1 MIQINTQDFKI
12 IKQNIIDIR
21 LKIKIYDER
30 NGDYI
35 GELECGVINGT
46 ENINAESDI
55 RRTCSITAIPL
66 KNKYLIVDK
75 DGILWMNR
83 IFKMEI
89 AILDRVQNLWYWY
102 KQGDYILSNT
112 SVSYDGTTNQIT
124 INCSD
129 LMTKLDG
136 TKNGQLGD
144 LQIVYPAYEEDKET
158 GEVIKYHYIR
168 DAIITTLTQLGKMT
182 EYEIDD
188 IGEFKGMPDYNA
200 DYLEY
205 RESSKVQVKD
215 GTYME
220 TWNAIP
226 YDQEFSAGC
235 SVLSILTAFRD
246 LYPNYEMYFDE
257 NGVFICKMIPSC
269 YHDDVTFDN
278 DFLQKILISEDT
290 NIDLTQVKNICS
302 VWGQVLDADYY
313 TENCTYHNNCY
324 SCSVEGYKEKYH
336 NGDCIAVKIP
346 AANSAGSKLKI
357 NGLEEIQIIH
367 ENDENPLAQ
376 DILEKEQIYVFKIKN
391 KRIEKN
397 TVTYAYFLGQW
408 QAHGIN
414 ILTSGNVADTD
425 YTTSEQTTVK
435 VFSKEYFMDKYH
447 CQSIEL
453 TTVPDSPFCVQEL
466 GEILDVKTGG
476 DYENITSDSLAL
488 ARAEYEN
495 WKNSR
500 LTYSI
505 SITTKLCPFA
515 DVNIKVSYCRSDQTA
530 VGQYIVKSISH
541 DLSGATTTWQ
551 LMRFYPL
558 YQEDNHNQ

>member
-205 RESSKVQVKD
+205 IRNLLV
-215 GTYME
+215 
-220 TWNAIP
+220 
-226 YDQEFSAGC
+226 
-235 SVLSILTAFRD
+235 
-246 LYPNYEMYFDE
+246 
-257 NGVFICKMIPSC
+257 
-269 YHDDVTFDN
+269 
-278 DFLQKILISEDT
+278 
-290 NIDLTQVKNICS
+290 
-302 VWGQVLDADYY
+302 
-313 TENCTYHNNCY
+313 
-324 SCSVEGYKEKYH
+324 
-336 NGDCIAVKIP
+336 IA
-346 AANSAGSKLKI
+346 
-357 NGLEEIQIIH
+357 
-367 ENDENPLAQ
+367 
-376 DILEKEQIYVFKIKN
+376 
-391 KRIEKN
+391 
-397 TVTYAYFLGQW
+397 
-408 QAHGIN
+408 
-414 ILTSGNVADTD
+414 
-425 YTTSEQTTVK
+425 
-435 VFSKEYFMDKYH
+435 
-447 CQSIEL
+447 
-453 TTVPDSPFCVQEL
+453 
-466 GEILDVKTGG
+466 
-476 DYENITSDSLAL
+476 AL
-488 ARAEYEN
+488 
-495 WKNSR
+495 
-500 LTYSI
+500 
-505 SITTKLCPFA
+505 
-515 DVNIKVSYCRSDQTA
+515 
-530 VGQYIVKSISH
+530 
-541 DLSGATTTWQ
+541 
-551 LMRFYPL
+551 
-558 YQEDNHNQ
+558 